1 MARDYKD
8 RANRRPPPKKRAPG
22 WLWVLA
28 AGLVV
33 AFVSFLL
40 SLGDA
45 GDPQPVRARAPVAP
59 LADPAKR
66 AEEEARLKKRREE
79 ADRKAQ
85 EEKEAAEKAR
95 AARPRFQFYAV
106 LPEREFIIP
115 ESEVKTRKQQERLGE
130 KPPGGEIY
138 MLQVASFK
146 TAPEAER
153 MKAQLALLGVQGKV
167 ETAQIGTATWNRV
180 KVGPFATIASAD
192 KTRALL
198 RENHIDSV
206 VQVQKSTPATPPSAS
221 SPAAQR

>member
-1 MARDYKD
+1 MAKDYKH
-8 RANRRPPPKKRAPG
+8 RANPRPPPPKRAPG
-22 WLWVLA
+22 WLWVLTGA
-28 AGLVV
+28 VVV
-33 AFVSFLL
+33 AFASFLFAL
-40 SLGDA
+40 REPGDA
-45 GDPQPVRARAPVAP
+45 QPVQAKATVQPSREPVQRKEE
-59 LADPAKR
+59 DAK
-66 AEEEARLKKRREE
+66 LKAREE
-79 ADRKAQ
+79 AERKAR

-115 ESEVKTRKQQERLGE
+115 ESEVKTRKQQERQGE
-130 KPPGGEIY
+130 KLPGGDIY

-153 MKAQLALLGVQGKV
+153 MKAQLALLGVQGRV

-180 KVGPFATIASAD
+180 KVGPFASIAGAD

-206 VQVQKSTPATPPSAS
+206 VQVQKSAPATPPA
-221 SPAAQR
+221 PAVQR

>member
-1 MARDYKD
+1 MAKDYKH
-8 RANRRPPPKKRAPG
+8 RANPRSPRPKRAPG
-22 WLWVLA
+22 WLWLFTGIVVVLFA
-28 AGLVV
+28 
-33 AFVSFLL
+33 SFLFAL
-40 SLGDA
+40 REPGTK
-45 GDPQPVRARAPVAP
+45 QPVQAGGAISSA
-59 LADPAKR
+59 AEAAKR
-66 AEEEARLKKRREE
+66 KEEEARLKTKEE
-79 ADRKAQ
+79 AERKEK

-115 ESEVKTRKQQERLGE
+115 ESEIKTRKQQERLGE

-153 MKAQLALLGVQGKV
+153 MKAQLALLGVQGRV
-167 ETAQIGTATWNRV
+167 ETAQIGATTWNRV
-180 KVGPFATIASAD
+180 KVGPFARIASAD

-206 VQVQKSTPATPPSAS
+206 VQVQKSAPATP
-221 SPAAQR
+221 SPPAQR

>member
-1 MARDYKD
+1 MAKDYKH
-8 RANRRPPPKKRAPG
+8 RANRPPPPPKRAPG
-22 WLWVLA
+22 WLWVLTGA
-28 AGLVV
+28 VVV
-33 AFVSFLL
+33 AFASFLFAL
-40 SLGDA
+40 REPGDQ
-45 GDPQPVRARAPVAP
+45 QPVRAAA
-59 LADPAKR
+59 ATSPAANAVKR
-66 AEEEARLKKRREE
+66 AEEEARVKAQEE
-79 ADRKAQ
+79 ARRKEKEK

-95 AARPRFQFYAV
+95 AAHPRFQFYAV

-153 MKAQLALLGVQGKV
+153 MKAQLALLGVQGRV

-180 KVGPFATIASAD
+180 KVGPFASIASAD

-198 RENHIDSV
+198 RDNHIDSV
-206 VQVQKSTPATPPSAS
+206 VQVQKGAPATPPPA
-221 SPAAQR
+221 PAAPR